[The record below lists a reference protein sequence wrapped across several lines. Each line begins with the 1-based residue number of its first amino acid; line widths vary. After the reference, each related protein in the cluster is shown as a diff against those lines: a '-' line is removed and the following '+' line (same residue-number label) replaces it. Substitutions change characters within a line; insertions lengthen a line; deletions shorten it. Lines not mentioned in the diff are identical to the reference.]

1 MNAIAPKAAQLVID
15 KIFQV
20 HRDLDRAT
28 SMAKE
33 FLRAIPARSIK
44 VERFQKPKPAS
55 PDGLIRYTEAAKE
68 LGGRGVV
75 EKCERLGWL
84 KAVVRK
90 KRLTLFRRTDLL
102 ACIARIEAGDL
113 P

>member
-1 MNAIAPKAAQLVID
+1 MQLIID
-15 KIFQV
+15 RVFHVRQ
-20 HRDLDRAT
+20 DLDRSVA
-28 SMAKE
+28 MAKE
-33 FLRAIPARSIK
+33 FLNLISARSAK
-44 VERFQKPKPAS
+44 ADRTKEKPQPIS
-55 PDGLIRYTEAAKE
+55 RDGLIRYTEAAKE

-90 KRLTLFRRTDLL
+90 KRLTLFRRVDVL
-102 ACIARIEAGDL
+102 ACIARIESGDL

>member
-1 MNAIAPKAAQLVID
+1 LCDRIYAI
-15 KIFQV
+15 
-20 HRDLDRAT
+20 RTDLDRAT

-44 VERFQKPKPAS
+44 VERIQKPKPAS
-55 PDGLIRYTEAAKE
+55 SDGLIRYTEATKE

-84 KAVVRK
+84 KAIARK
-90 KRLTLFRRTDLL
+90 KRLTLFRRIDVL
-102 ACIARIEAGDL
+102 ACIARIESGDL